1 MYRAV
6 KRTIT
11 VPNTGTAASPEN
23 TNKEVVSKNCAP
35 FTDCMIKINNM
46 QIDNTND
53 IDVVT
58 NMYNLKKNWQKIFGN
73 I

>member
-11 VPNTGTAASPEN
+11 VPNTGTAASAEN
-23 TNKEVVSKNCAP
+23 INKEVVSKNCAP

>member
-1 MYRAV
+1 
-6 KRTIT
+6 
-11 VPNTGTAASPEN
+11 
-23 TNKEVVSKNCAP
+23 
-35 FTDCMIKINNM
+35 M

>member
-11 VPNTGTAASPEN
+11 VPNTGTAASPGN
-23 TNKEVVSKNCAP
+23 INKEVVSKNCAP
-35 FTDCMIKINNM
+35 FTDCMIKRNNM

-53 IDVVT
+53 IDFSNKHV
-58 NMYNLKKNWQKIFGN
+58 
-73 I
+73 